1 MILEILFVLVLTVI
15 NGLLAMSELAVVSSR
30 PARLQSMAEKG
41 NRGAQVASDLLS
53 EPGKFLSAVQVGI
66 TLVGVLTGAV
76 SGATLGARAGSALLQ
91 AGVPASLAQPLGVFL
106 VVAAIT
112 ALSVIVG
119 ELVPKQI
126 AMSNP
131 ESIASRVAPGMRM
144 LARIAAP
151 LVWFLDVTGRG
162 LLRLLGIRSSSDRA
176 ITDEEVRMT
185 IAEATQAGVLMEGER
200 GMIAGV
206 MRVADRTARAMMTPR
221 RDVDMIDVSDPPET
235 VVAKARSARFSR
247 MPVSD
252 GSSDEILGVVALRDL
267 IGVETPDVRALI
279 REAPTVLDAAD
290 ALSVIEVLRATP
302 SRMLLVY
309 DEYGHFQGIIT
320 AMDLLEAITGDF
332 VDPHGDEPDI
342 VRRADGSWLVAGSES
357 ADEFANETGFPV
369 PEGDF
374 STVAGMVLTLINR
387 IPRTGDVFSHD
398 GWVVEIAD
406 MDAMRIDLLIV
417 TAPAAAAAV

>member
-406 MDAMRIDLLIV
+406 MDAMRIDRLIV

>member
-1 MILEILFVLVLTVI
+1 MFLEILLILVLTVM

-30 PARLQSMAEKG
+30 PARLQGMAERG
-41 NRGAQVASDLLS
+41 HRGARVALDLMA
-53 EPGKFLSAVQVGI
+53 EPGKFLSAVQIGI
-66 TLVGVLTGAV
+66 TLVGVMTGAV
-76 SGATLGARAGSALLQ
+76 SGATLGVRAAAML
-91 AGVPASLAQPLGVFL
+91 AAMGVPYALAQTLGVGL

-112 ALSVIVG
+112 GLSVIVG

-126 AMSNP
+126 AMSDP
-131 ESIASRVAPGMRM
+131 EAIAARVAPGMRT
-144 LARIAAP
+144 LARVAAP
-151 LVWFLDVTGRG
+151 LVWVLDTTGRL
-162 LLRLLGIRSSSDRA
+162 LLRLLGIGASSDRS

-221 RDVDMIDVSDPPET
+221 RDVEMIDVSDSYET
-235 VVAKARSARFSR
+235 ILEKARAARFSR
-247 MPVSD
+247 LPVTD
-252 GSSDEILGVVALRDL
+252 GSADEMLGVVALRDL
-267 IGVETPDVRALI
+267 IGVTEPDLKALL

-290 ALSVIEVLRATP
+290 ALSVIEILRHTP
-302 SRMLLVY
+302 SRMVLVY

-332 VDPHGDEPDI
+332 VDPDGDEPDI

-357 ADEFANETGFPV
+357 ADEFAGETGFPV

-374 STVAGMVLTLINR
+374 NTVAGMVLSIINR
-387 IPRTGDVFSHD
+387 IPRTGEVFTHD
-398 GWVVEIAD
+398 GWTVEIAD
-406 MDAMRIDLLIV
+406 MDAMRIDRLIV
-417 TAPAAAAAV
+417 KAPTA

>member
-1 MILEILFVLVLTVI
+1 MLLEILFVLVLTVI

-41 NRGAQVASDLLS
+41 DRSAQVALELLS

-76 SGATLGARAGSALLQ
+76 SGATLGTRAADALAA
-91 AGVPASLAQPLGVFL
+91 AGVPVSVAQPVGVFL

-131 ESIASRVAPGMRM
+131 EAIAARVAPWMRR
-144 LARIAAP
+144 LAKVATP
-151 LVWFLDVTGRG
+151 LVWFLDFAGRG

-235 VVAKARSARFSR
+235 VIEKARSAKFSR
-247 MPVSD
+247 MPVTD

-267 IGVETPDVRALI
+267 IGVERPDVRALI

-290 ALSVIEVLRATP
+290 ALSVVEVLRATP

-406 MDAMRIDLLIV
+406 MDAMRIDRLIV
-417 TAPAAAAAV
+417 TAPATAG

>member
-406 MDAMRIDLLIV
+406 MDAMRIDRLIV
-417 TAPAAAAAV
+417 TAPAAAAAG

>member
-1 MILEILFVLVLTVI
+1 MILEILFILVLTGV

-41 NRGAQVASDLLS
+41 DRGAQVALDLLAH
-53 EPGKFLSAVQVGI
+53 PGKFLSAVQVGI

-76 SGATLGARAGSALLQ
+76 SGATLGVRAAAGLVTL
-91 AGVPASLAQPLGVFL
+91 GVPYAVAQTLGVFL

-112 ALSVIVG
+112 ALSVIMG

-126 AMSNP
+126 AMSDP
-131 ESIASRVAPGMRM
+131 ERIATRIAPGMRR
-144 LARIAAP
+144 LARIASP
-151 LVWFLDVTGRG
+151 LVWFLDTMGR
-162 LLRLLGIRSSSDRA
+162 LVLRLLRVRDSSDRS

-206 MRVADRTARAMMTPR
+206 MRVADRSARAMMTPR
-221 RDVDMIDVSDPPET
+221 RDVEMIDVNDPPET
-235 VVAKARSARFSR
+235 VLEKARAARFSR
-247 MPVSD
+247 LPVTD
-252 GSSDEILGVVALRDL
+252 GSADEILGVVALRDL
-267 IGVETPDVRALI
+267 IGVEKPDLRPLI

-290 ALSVIEVLRATP
+290 ALSVVEVLRATP
-302 SRMLLVY
+302 SRMVLVY

-332 VDPHGDEPDI
+332 VDPDGDEPDI
-342 VRRADGSWLVAGSES
+342 VQRADGSWLVAGSES
-357 ADEFANETGFPV
+357 ADEFGNETGFPV

-374 STVAGMVLTLINR
+374 ATVAGMVLAIINR
-387 IPRTGDVFSHD
+387 IPRTGDTFTHD
-398 GWVVEIAD
+398 GWTVEIAD
-406 MDAMRIDLLIV
+406 MDAMRIDRLIV
-417 TAPAAAAAV
+417 TAPVALPA

>member
-1 MILEILFVLVLTVI
+1 MLLEILLILVLTVM

-30 PARLQSMAEKG
+30 SARLQGMAERG
-41 NRGAQVASDLLS
+41 HRGARVALDLMA
-53 EPGKFLSAVQVGI
+53 EPGKFLSAVQIGI
-66 TLVGVLTGAV
+66 TLVGVMTGAV
-76 SGATLGARAGSALLQ
+76 SGATLGVRAAAML
-91 AGVPASLAQPLGVFL
+91 AAMGVPYAVAQTLGVGL

-112 ALSVIVG
+112 GLSVIVG

-131 ESIASRVAPGMRM
+131 EAIAARVAPGMRT
-144 LARIAAP
+144 LARVAAP
-151 LVWFLDVTGRG
+151 LVWVLDTTGRL
-162 LLRLLGIRSSSDRA
+162 LLRLLGIGTRSDRS

-221 RDVDMIDVSDPPET
+221 RDVEMIDVSDSFET
-235 VVAKARSARFSR
+235 ILEKARAARFSR
-247 MPVSD
+247 LPVTD
-252 GSSDEILGVVALRDL
+252 GSADEMLGVVALRDL
-267 IGVETPDVRALI
+267 IGVTEPDLKALL

-290 ALSVIEVLRATP
+290 ALSVIEILRNTP
-302 SRMLLVY
+302 SRMVLVY

-332 VDPHGDEPDI
+332 VDPDGDEPDI
-342 VRRADGSWLVAGSES
+342 VQRADGSWLVAGSES
-357 ADEFANETGFPV
+357 ADEFAGETGFPV

-374 STVAGMVLTLINR
+374 NTVAGMVLSIINR
-387 IPRTGDVFSHD
+387 IPRTGEVFTHE
-398 GWVVEIAD
+398 GWTVEIAD
-406 MDAMRIDLLIV
+406 MDAMRIDRLIV
-417 TAPAAAAAV
+417 KAPAA

>member
-76 SGATLGARAGSALLQ
+76 SGATLGSRAGSALLQ

-406 MDAMRIDLLIV
+406 MDAMRIDRLIV

>member
-1 MILEILFVLVLTVI
+1 MLLEILFVLVLPVV

-41 NRGAQVASDLLS
+41 DRSAQVALELLS

-76 SGATLGARAGSALLQ
+76 SGATLGTRAADALAA
-91 AGVPASLAQPLGVFL
+91 AGVPVSVAQPVGVFL

-406 MDAMRIDLLIV
+406 MDAMRIDRLIV
-417 TAPAAAAAV
+417 TAPATAG

>member
-1 MILEILFVLVLTVI
+1 MILEILLIFVLTVM

-30 PARLQSMAEKG
+30 PARLHSMAERG
-41 NRGAQVASDLLS
+41 NRGAQVALNLMD
-53 EPGKFLSAVQVGI
+53 EPGKFLSAVQIGI
-66 TLVGVLTGAV
+66 TLVGVMTGAV
-76 SGATLGARAGSALLQ
+76 SGATLGVRAAAGLAAL
-91 AGVPASLAQPLGVFL
+91 GVPYAVAQTLGVVL

-112 ALSVIVG
+112 GLSVIVG

-126 AMSNP
+126 AMANP
-131 ESIASRVAPGMRM
+131 ESIAARVAPGMRT
-144 LARIAAP
+144 LARIASP
-151 LVWFLDVTGRG
+151 LVWVLDTTGRL
-162 LLRLLGIRSSSDRA
+162 LLRLLGIGSGSDRS

-221 RDVDMIDVSDPPET
+221 RDVEVIDVNDSAET
-235 VVAKARSARFSR
+235 ILEKARAARFSR
-247 MPVSD
+247 LPVTD
-252 GSSDEILGVVALRDL
+252 GSADEMLGVVALRDL
-267 IGVETPDVRALI
+267 IGVEKPDLKALI

-332 VDPHGDEPDI
+332 VDPDGDEPDI
-342 VRRADGSWLVAGSES
+342 VQRADGSWLVAGSES
-357 ADEFANETGFPV
+357 ADEFAGETGFPV

-374 STVAGMVLTLINR
+374 NTVAGMVLTIINR
-387 IPRTGDVFSHD
+387 IPRTGDVFTHD
-398 GWVVEIAD
+398 GWTVEIAD
-406 MDAMRIDLLIV
+406 MDAMRIDRLIV
-417 TAPAAAAAV
+417 TAPAT

>member
-221 RDVDMIDVSDPPET
+221 RDVDMIST
-235 VVAKARSARFSR
+235 
-247 MPVSD
+247 
-252 GSSDEILGVVALRDL
+252 LR
-267 IGVETPDVRALI
+267 
-279 REAPTVLDAAD
+279 
-290 ALSVIEVLRATP
+290 
-302 SRMLLVY
+302 
-309 DEYGHFQGIIT
+309 
-320 AMDLLEAITGDF
+320 
-332 VDPHGDEPDI
+332 
-342 VRRADGSWLVAGSES
+342 
-357 ADEFANETGFPV
+357 
-369 PEGDF
+369 
-374 STVAGMVLTLINR
+374 
-387 IPRTGDVFSHD
+387 
-398 GWVVEIAD
+398 
-406 MDAMRIDLLIV
+406 
-417 TAPAAAAAV
+417 